1 MFYTLLCGGQLQL
14 GAAPRRDMVRLRKT
28 KLIIS
33 TGTRDRRDS
42 AQDRRGKIPDGQEAD
57 DRSRGNL

>member
-1 MFYTLLCGGQLQL
+1 MVLYSFSGGQL
-14 GAAPRRDMVRLRKT
+14 GAAPRGDIVRLRKT

-42 AQDRRGKIPDGQEAD
+42 TQDHRGKILDGQEAE